1 MGHQKIHTLD
11 KRELGAGRQQIFKK
25 KGRRNMNNAEALKAL
40 QDYYDLSNPGEDD
53 EFYDVE
59 VA

>member
-1 MGHQKIHTLD
+1 M
-11 KRELGAGRQQIFKK
+11 RIFKK

>member
-1 MGHQKIHTLD
+1 
-11 KRELGAGRQQIFKK
+11 
-25 KGRRNMNNAEALKAL
+25 MNNAEALKAL